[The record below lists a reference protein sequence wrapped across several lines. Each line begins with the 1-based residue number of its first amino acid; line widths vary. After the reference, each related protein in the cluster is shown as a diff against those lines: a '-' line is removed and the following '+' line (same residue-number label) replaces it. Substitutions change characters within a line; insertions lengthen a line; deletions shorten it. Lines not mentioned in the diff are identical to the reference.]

1 MNKQLVYLPIGDI
14 KPYENNPRHN
24 ESAIEAVAKSI
35 QEFGFKNPII
45 LDKHNVIIAGH
56 TRLKAAEKLGLKEV
70 PCIIADDLTDK
81 QAKAFRL
88 ADNKVGELAE
98 WDFVKLSAEIE
109 GLPAFSAEEFG
120 FDMREIDAALNKGK
134 EAVED
139 DYEEPDYIEP
149 RIKRGEVWQLGN
161 HRLMCGDS
169 CDADD
174 IALLMGGDKADMI
187 LTDPPYNVDYEG
199 ATGMKIQNDKQKD
212 SDFLTFLLKAFT
224 NMADQLKAGGV
235 VYCFH
240 ADTEGLNFR
249 TAFKGAG
256 LKLSECLVWVKN
268 SLVLGRQDY
277 HWRHE
282 PILYGWKEGAAHIW
296 LSDRKQSTVL
306 EFDRP
311 TASLEHPTMK
321 PIALCSYLMN
331 NSSAIGE
338 KILDVFGGSGTT
350 LICAEQ
356 LDRKCYMMEL
366 DEHYA
371 NVIIDRWE
379 TYTGKNA
386 EKIC

>member
-139 DYEEPDYIEP
+139 DYEEPDYIEHALNAV
-149 RIKRGEVWQLGN
+149 RFGN
-161 HRLMCGDS
+161 
-169 CDADD
+169 
-174 IALLMGGDKADMI
+174 
-187 LTDPPYNVDYEG
+187 
-199 ATGMKIQNDKQKD
+199 
-212 SDFLTFLLKAFT
+212 
-224 NMADQLKAGGV
+224 
-235 VYCFH
+235 
-240 ADTEGLNFR
+240 
-249 TAFKGAG
+249 
-256 LKLSECLVWVKN
+256 
-268 SLVLGRQDY
+268 
-277 HWRHE
+277 
-282 PILYGWKEGAAHIW
+282 
-296 LSDRKQSTVL
+296 L
-306 EFDRP
+306 E
-311 TASLEHPTMK
+311 T
-321 PIALCSYLMN
+321 
-331 NSSAIGE
+331 
-338 KILDVFGGSGTT
+338 
-350 LICAEQ
+350 
-356 LDRKCYMMEL
+356 
-366 DEHYA
+366 
-371 NVIIDRWE
+371 ID
-379 TYTGKNA
+379 
-386 EKIC
+386 